1 MVSGLGRADEA
12 GAAAAGGGRRAS
24 REAIG
29 GICLVSVGT
38 RVARP
43 KGRGRR
49 TRETDNAKKP
59 FEPRRHRPN
68 KEELK
73 IHPMRGLVVSEA
85 VQTPKKQPLRLVI
98 GRV

>member
-1 MVSGLGRADEA
+1 MANDVFISY
-12 GAAAAGGGRRAS
+12 AGGGRRAS
-24 REAIG
+24 REAIS
-29 GICLVSVGT
+29 GIGLVSSGT

-49 TRETDNAKKP
+49 TPEKNDANKP

-68 KEELK
+68 QEELK
-73 IHPMRGLVVSEA
+73 IHPVRGLVVSEA
-85 VQTPKKQPLRLVI
+85 LQTPKKQALGLVI